1 MIKVIIKDIGKHFVW
16 KGMNFYTPVELMI
29 NEDEVKSFTATAKVL
44 GITNVKFINP
54 KKKTKKAADVPVQSI
69 AEAVAEAVKSESEAV
84 AESVKAEEAEAEE
97 KEKEE
102 AESDEK
108 EKEEAKAEKN
118 EKKSNKD
125 KKQGKGKKGKGK
137 K

>member
-108 EKEEAKAEKN
+108 
-118 EKKSNKD
+118 KSNKE